1 MVCHA
6 LPGQGCGRTGSC
18 SGAGTLKTAGLFM
31 VTEEGKVPLEFEKPG
46 KSDFTSKLI
55 VSDEFYQ
62 EDIAAPESAYLETE
76 ESSDA
81 ADVELTV
88 NGNFTEGTAGWAG
101 KDGARLGI
109 KREGSKNAAY
119 ISNRR
124 VTGAGIEQNFGWRIM
139 PGRRYKASFW
149 VKYTEGPETKEFILT
164 ARKKTGKE
172 TTYQNLVK
180 GVAKINEWTEITG
193 TFVISDEVSSIYLF
207 FETQWK
213 EEPDPAED
221 LWILYKD
228 VSIRIPGNKMKSMK
242 PANGSVLGI
251 LRQWNHNPD
260 NTKWSLTAR
269 KGYLRLDSRC
279 C

>member
-1 MVCHA
+1 M
-6 LPGQGCGRTGSC
+6 P
-18 SGAGTLKTAGLFM
+18 
-31 VTEEGKVPLEFEKPG
+31 
-46 KSDFTSKLI
+46 
-55 VSDEFYQ
+55 
-62 EDIAAPESAYLETE
+62 ETE

-88 NGNFTEGTAGWAG
+88 NGNLPKELPDGQAKMVPGWELTG
-101 KDGARLGI
+101 R
-109 KREGSKNAAY
+109 SKNAAY

-124 VTGAGIEQNFGWRIM
+124 VTVPELNRILM
-139 PGRRYKASFW
+139 ADHAERRYKASFW

-164 ARKKTGKE
+164 ARKNRKE

-221 LWILYKD
+221 LMDFYIRD
-228 VSIRIPGNKMKSMK
+228 VSIKEYPVTKNEINEALP
-242 PANGSVLGI
+242 NGSVLGTAW
-251 LRQWNHNPD
+251 QWNHNPD

-269 KGYLRLDSRC
+269 KGYLRLETAGVAENILNARNTLTQRTQGPYCSGWILMDTSNMTDGDYAGLAAFQQEYGIGVTKKVMMPI
-279 C
+279 